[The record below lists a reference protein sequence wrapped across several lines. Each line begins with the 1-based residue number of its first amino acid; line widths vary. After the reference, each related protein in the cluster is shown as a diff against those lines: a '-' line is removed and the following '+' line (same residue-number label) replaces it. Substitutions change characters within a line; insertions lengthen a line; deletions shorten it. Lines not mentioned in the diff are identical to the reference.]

1 MRSVHFTDVNIKPY
15 AWQIYTRII
24 KNSIMDQNTMRPLG
38 GIFHMNISSA
48 LNLNCVECLLKSI
61 REVS

>member
-1 MRSVHFTDVNIKPY
+1 MRSVHFADVNIKPY
-15 AWQIYTRII
+15 AWQMYTPII

-48 LNLNCVECLLKSI
+48 FES
-61 REVS
+61 